1 MKEVTGKYINKLEEE
16 DREIKLNE
24 QRTEEEGKERMENKP
39 TEAETAEEEVIEEG
53 ERPNKTCWNML
64 GLCIMNSNLS
74 NLHMSRLSC

>member
-1 MKEVTGKYINKLEEE
+1 
-16 DREIKLNE
+16 
-24 QRTEEEGKERMENKP
+24 MENKP